1 MTGKSSSKLRQGPS
15 MIKRPMYCSLFTL
28 QRSVTRTRPAGLQT
42 GFAAESEKCGG
53 LYTRSCS
60 APLLRRLARS
70 APRQR
75 GGAMAQLELVC
86 VAAWAS
92 CPRLEI
98 EMPAAVLHWHWMF
111 CHWQRRSQA
120 PHAVTGDRA
129 MTVCACPAKTR
140 RPGCHYGESQL
151 QQQRAAVEPLLTQQH
166 PPEQHP

>member
-1 MTGKSSSKLRQGPS
+1 MTGKTAPILRRS
-15 MIKRPMYCSLFTL
+15 MQSDKRPMQSALFAL
-28 QRSVTRTRPAGLQT
+28 HCSVTQTRPAGLQT
-42 GFAAESEKCGG
+42 ESAMESGKCGG
-53 LYTRSCS
+53 LYAHLCW
-60 APLLRRLARS
+60 APPLRRLARS
-70 APRQR
+70 VPKQP
-75 GGAMAQLELVC
+75 GGAMAQLELLC

>member
-92 CPRLEI
+92 CPELESEI
-98 EMPAAVLHWHWMF
+98 PAAVLRWHLMSG
-111 CHWQRRSQA
+111 HRQRRSQA
-120 PHAVTGDRA
+120 PHAVSGDHA
-129 MTVCACPAKTR
+129 LTVCACSANTR
-140 RPGCHYGESQL
+140 HPDFRYRESQL
-151 QQQRAAVEPLLTQQH
+151 RQQQTAVEPLPTRRH
-166 PPEQHP
+166 PPEQHS